1 MRAQLSLRLCFRLH
15 NKHEKSIACK
25 TESLPYFN
33 MYDMIKKKCNLT
45 LGKKKKIATCG
56 KALNSFDQRL

>member
-45 LGKKKKIATCG
+45 LGKKKKKLQHVA
-56 KALNSFDQRL
+56 KP